1 MSAPNSVFRIA
12 TKQAIKEIIESPS
25 EKLQYGL
32 ILTDENLEDITD
44 RVVDL
49 FEMTLNLRSRTQE
62 LFKDLYNGNN
72 EEEARESRVP
82 DKYFK
87 DKTVN
92 LYKEPSNSVYSDE
105 NKLDN
110 LRVLKSVKDEKTQ
123 SMQTV
128 PKLLLP
134 RKRMMIS
141 QDEKK
146 KLLERL

>member
-12 TKQAIKEIIESPS
+12 TKQAIKEIIEAPS

-72 EEEARESRVP
+72 EEEARESRVQ

>member
-12 TKQAIKEIIESPS
+12 TKQAIKEIIEAPS

-62 LFKDLYNGNN
+62 LFKDLYKGNN

-92 LYKEPSNSVYSDE
+92 LYKEPSTSVYSDE